1 MFLALLV
8 KVAVKVCKVGEGKIW
23 FEKGFTSS
31 ATTTTELFGPSSVLL
46 LFAVLGLLSQR
57 SKARLSPQDN
67 VIAAT
72 KGHWQVERDEK
83 WLR

>member
-31 ATTTTELFGPSSVLL
+31 ATTTTELFGGPSLTAQQSPS
-46 LFAVLGLLSQR
+46 FAVGFLGLVVL

-72 KGHWQVERDEK
+72 KGH
-83 WLR
+83 